1 MRVRV
6 ERIRS
11 ETFGRQA
18 GRALRAVALA
28 ALVAG
33 LGASAWAADEKDD
46 DDVPESNNWATRMEN
61 SVKDSF
67 SNAGKKIGIGKP
79 PAPPP
84 SEASTG
90 CPTIAILPGTEV
102 QRVMAPGGT
111 GNQNL
116 KYQYSLL
123 NVGRE
128 CAVSGDRVTIKVGA
142 DGRVLLG
149 PAGAAGRFDVPLRVA
164 VFSEAQHRAVE
175 SRLFTIPVSLNA
187 GQASAP
193 FDFVSQGLTVAIPP
207 GRSGEYSIKVGIDA
221 GGKGG
226 ATAGA
231 KHVAR
236 KRKPAAAAANES
248 ANREN

>member
-1 MRVRV
+1 MRVVRV
-6 ERIRS
+6 QS
-11 ETFGRQA
+11 ANYGRHA
-18 GRALRAVALA
+18 GRTLLRAVVLASVVLSAGLA
-28 ALVAG
+28 AR
-33 LGASAWAADEKDD
+33 AADEKDD
-46 DDVPESNNWATRMEN
+46 DDVIESNNWATRMEN
-61 SVKDSF
+61 TVKESF
-67 SNAGKKIGIGKP
+67 GNAGKKIGIGKP

-84 SEASTG
+84 SETSSG

-111 GNQNL
+111 GNQSL

-149 PAGAAGRFDVPLRVA
+149 PAGAAGRFDVPIRVA

-175 SRLFTIPVSLNA
+175 SRLFKVPVALNA
-187 GQASAP
+187 GQAAAP

-207 GRSGEYSIKVGIDA
+207 GRSAEYSIKVGIDA
-221 GGKGG
+221 GKGG
-226 ATAGA
+226 GADTGAT
-231 KHVAR
+231 KRAR
-236 KRKPAAAAANES
+236 KRKPAAATES
-248 ANREN
+248 ASGEN